1 MCIYLLNLNLID
13 VIVCFLCKMRINVVR
28 VKKLLNWEF
37 LTVLILYV
45 ALKYPLEIIAKY
57 KF

>member
-28 VKKLLNWEF
+28 AIKLLNWEF

-45 ALKYPLEIIAKY
+45 ALKYPLEIIAKC